1 MKIKVRE
8 HRKGVRISGES
19 SGDEE
24 LLYTEAECA
33 RYGDADPLLPFS
45 YKQKGTGYRFVY
57 QAGLARPLPKVLSV
71 SVASDHFESMLIS
84 FSSLARTCET
94 HGLSLQRVSFEAD
107 HILFDP
113 ALYSLRFLYVPVRG
127 RTGSLSSPLE
137 ALKRLAKGAKLR
149 DERTRS
155 LADQVLDHA
164 LRSLLLSW
172 ADYEELLR
180 TQGVL
185 EDGRCGGPALSPS
198 STQVPHSGDH
208 RGGYGFD
215 FMGAQK
221 PTTPSHSR
229 GPCLVRLENGAAWP
243 LKEGSTVVGAGAG
256 CGLQLRGLKGLSRK
270 HVAFQLTAC
279 GCKLMDLDSTNGVK
293 LNGKRIPP
301 GVPVAVREGDRI
313 QLARTLFTVRDVPC

>member
-19 SGDEE
+19 SGGEE
-24 LLYTEAECA
+24 LLYAEAECA
-33 RYGDADPLLPFS
+33 RYGGADPLLPFS
-45 YKQKGTGYRFVY
+45 YKQKGKGYRFVY
-57 QAGLARPLPKVLSV
+57 QPGIARPLLKVLSASV
-71 SVASDHFESMLIS
+71 SSDHFESMLIS
-84 FSSLARTCET
+84 FVSLARTCEA
-94 HGLSLQRVSFEAD
+94 HGLSLKRVSFEAD

-155 LADQVLDHA
+155 LAGKVLDHA
-164 LRSLLLSW
+164 LRSPLFSW

-180 TQGVL
+180 AQGVL
-185 EDGRCGGPALSPS
+185 EGGRCGGPVLSHS
-198 STQVPHSGDH
+198 GNQVPYSGDR

-221 PTTPSHSR
+221 PTTPPHLGGS
-229 GPCLVRLENGAAWP
+229 CLVRLEDGAAWS
-243 LKEGSTVVGAGAG
+243 LEEGSTVVGAGTG

-301 GVPVAVREGDRI
+301 GVPVTVKEGDRI